1 MRHILRRKMKLA
13 EVEADGDGGD
23 GGGDDH
29 VREEE
34 LTPPTTLAPS
44 YPQSTDPKR
53 RAVFGANFDRPR
65 ERQNTRHH
73 YNMQHQPHS
82 KPMRH
87 MSTGT
92 LSALADPKS
101 ELARFLLIQDNK
113 TIQNITNEEG
123 SADDG
128 TTTSHA
134 SIHSRKSSFYSLA
147 LEPME
152 VRRERIVMMSE
163 AYAIFGALFLSGT
176 WVLYEWGSVFG
187 YGGCDARYYDA
198 TTGRYGE
205 GCSQVVHRLF
215 ELTMAISLTANLFL
229 AMFACV
235 LWLMSVLFSGS
246 LRNWVYAA
254 RHMLTFCHLLL
265 VFVLVSSMVGVG
277 LAIYS
282 NLSPHFPEVIIA
294 LMFFGAVVIAGT
306 YYTSMLIG
314 EEIPL
319 EYYHFP
325 TVSCKG
331 NRLYLPLPYS
341 LTNVNILFHQSINIS
356 GTNC

>member
-1 MRHILRRKMKLA
+1 MKLA

-65 ERQNTRHH
+65 
-73 YNMQHQPHS
+73 
-82 KPMRH
+82 
-87 MSTGT
+87 T

-198 TTGRYGE
+198 TTG
-205 GCSQVVHRLF
+205 SK
-215 ELTMAISLTANLFL
+215 SLLGNVRMC
-229 AMFACV
+229 AMV
-235 LWLMSVLFSGS
+235 DSVRWLEWG
-246 LRNWVYAA
+246 
-254 RHMLTFCHLLL
+254 
-265 VFVLVSSMVGVG
+265 
-277 LAIYS
+277 
-282 NLSPHFPEVIIA
+282 
-294 LMFFGAVVIAGT
+294 
-306 YYTSMLIG
+306 
-314 EEIPL
+314 
-319 EYYHFP
+319 
-325 TVSCKG
+325 
-331 NRLYLPLPYS
+331 LPYIP
-341 LTNVNILFHQSINIS
+341 T
-356 GTNC
+356 